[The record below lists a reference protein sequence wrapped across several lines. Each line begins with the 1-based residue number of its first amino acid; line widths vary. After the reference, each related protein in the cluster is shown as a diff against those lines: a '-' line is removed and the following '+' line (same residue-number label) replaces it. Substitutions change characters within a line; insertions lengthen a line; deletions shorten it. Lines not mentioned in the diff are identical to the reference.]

1 MFKRILEEQDFLLFK
16 FYVLFSNQDEVFD
29 ILNMEVE
36 EVFEF
41 VKVRVKKL
49 VL

>member
-49 VL
+49 IL